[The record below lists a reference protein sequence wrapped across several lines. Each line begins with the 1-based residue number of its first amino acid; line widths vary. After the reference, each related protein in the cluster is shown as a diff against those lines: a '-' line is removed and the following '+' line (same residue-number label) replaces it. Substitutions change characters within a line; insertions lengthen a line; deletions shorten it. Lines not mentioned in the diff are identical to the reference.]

1 MVDRRGGP
9 SPTAGTSKA
18 VLLLGEFGDWP
29 PDVDVLLAREGYSGD
44 RVARLDVV
52 PPLLARGAVDALLMP
67 AQRLGA
73 SDIIALRRI
82 RETSPR
88 TAIVVVTPTPSDPD
102 VKRAFES
109 GATAFLSWPASSNAL
124 RHAIESGRVGSFSGR
139 TGRRA

>member
-1 MVDRRGGP
+1 M
-9 SPTAGTSKA
+9 
-18 VLLLGEFGDWP
+18 LGEFGDWP
-29 PDVDVLLAREGYSGD
+29 PDVDVALAREGYSGD

-52 PPLLARGAVDALLMP
+52 PPLLAQGAVHALLMP
-67 AQRLGA
+67 AHPLGA
-73 SDIIALRRI
+73 SDIMALRRI

-124 RHAIESGRVGSFSGR
+124 RHAIESGRARSSAAR